1 MSVAPITSSVS
12 PAPAARAAAPGFN
25 AAAVRR
31 ADPEAQRAAV
41 ASQFEAILVRQLIG
55 PSMKGMLGGAGGGV
69 AGSVYGD
76 LLSDTLSQQLASGPG
91 LGLGRM
97 LQQQL
102 TPRGER
108 LPAADGADEDAAG
121 TPKRLLS

>member
-1 MSVAPITSSVS
+1 MSVTPINTSVS
-12 PAPAARAAAPGFN
+12 PAPAARATAPGFN

-55 PSMKGMLGGAGGGV
+55 PTMKGMLGGAGGGV

-76 LLSDTLSQQLASGPG
+76 LLSDTISQQLSSGSG

-102 TPRGER
+102 APRGGR
-108 LPAADGADEDAAG
+108 PAAAEDADADNVE
-121 TPKRLLS
+121 TSKRILS